1 MDPGKGQ
8 QWLLR
13 SFGEKWMGNFTARRW
28 GWQHLSPL
36 INLITNNVKSPRM
49 SNSANCN
56 RPICERFCPPKSNL
70 NRILLLALITHLRK
84 VRAREESAIATLWSC
99 RQQNPESGKLQDT
112 DTGFAAN
119 KVQEKRRGRRNLSIK
134 KGKIRHRRS
143 YIIWFLLYSASRI
156 GKSIETERLP
166 GPGEGRNGE

>member
-99 RQQNPESGKLQDT
+99 RQQNPESGKLYKTLTQVLQQIKFKKKEEGGGICRLKKARSDT
-112 DTGFAAN
+112 EGHILYDSFYIAH
-119 KVQEKRRGRRNLSIK
+119 QE
-134 KGKIRHRRS
+134 
-143 YIIWFLLYSASRI
+143 
-156 GKSIETERLP
+156 
-166 GPGEGRNGE
+166 